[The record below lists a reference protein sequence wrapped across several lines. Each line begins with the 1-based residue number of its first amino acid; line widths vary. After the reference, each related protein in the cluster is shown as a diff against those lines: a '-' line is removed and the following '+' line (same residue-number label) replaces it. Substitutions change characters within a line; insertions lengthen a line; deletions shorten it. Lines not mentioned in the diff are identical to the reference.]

1 MVSPYRN
8 RRRNQLLKED
18 NVSTNRVTDRFRH
31 GLGSLAVAAA
41 VGALVVGGVAG
52 AGQVAAQDASPVP
65 NLMGPATVSVSGH
78 GSVNVVPDTAQITI
92 GVDVTLPT
100 LEEAQAESERQS
112 SAIIESIKANGV
124 ADDDVQT
131 SNYSVFVV
139 RNYDQNGTP
148 SEIIGYQITNQV
160 NVTIRDVES
169 VGQILTAAIEAGAN
183 NIWGISFFVDDQTAA
198 ASEARVLAVEDAR
211 RKAEELAAA
220 SGMSLGRVLAISEGT
235 QAPQF
240 PVMYGG
246 AGQRA
251 GDISAAAPI
260 EAGTNEVVVDVQVVY
275 ELVGE

>member
-1 MVSPYRN
+1 
-8 RRRNQLLKED
+8 
-18 NVSTNRVTDRFRH
+18 
-31 GLGSLAVAAA
+31 
-41 VGALVVGGVAG
+41 
-52 AGQVAAQDASPVP
+52 
-65 NLMGPATVSVSGH
+65 VSGH

-112 SAIIESIKANGV
+112 NAIIESIKANDV
-124 ADDDVQT
+124 ADEDVQT

-160 NVTIRDVES
+160 NVTIRDVNA
-169 VGQILTAAIEAGAN
+169 VGVILTAAIEAGAN

-220 SGMSLGRVLAISEGT
+220 TGMSLGRVLAISEGT

-251 GDISAAAPI
+251 ADINSAAPI
-260 EAGTNEVVVDVQVVY
+260 EAGTNEVVVDVQIVF